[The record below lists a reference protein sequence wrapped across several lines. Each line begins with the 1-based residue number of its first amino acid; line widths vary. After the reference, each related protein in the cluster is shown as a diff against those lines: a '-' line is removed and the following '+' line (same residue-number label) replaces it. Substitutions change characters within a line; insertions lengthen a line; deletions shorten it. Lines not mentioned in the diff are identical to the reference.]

1 MKTMTLPAAM
11 VLSGMPREH
20 FGEDFSTVFDQGTVL
35 LKSPN
40 VSSTASFRSAESG
53 FSSLSSIDSMERGL
67 DYYLDVIDKLEERF
81 KVTFFQS
88 LMRYISL
95 FIIIFLSKINLHSN
109 ENVYDV

>member
-35 LKSPN
+35 LKSPSL
-40 VSSTASFRSAESG
+40 SSTASFRSAESG

-81 KVTFFQS
+81 KVT
-88 LMRYISL
+88 
-95 FIIIFLSKINLHSN
+95 IIFHNL
-109 ENVYDV
+109 